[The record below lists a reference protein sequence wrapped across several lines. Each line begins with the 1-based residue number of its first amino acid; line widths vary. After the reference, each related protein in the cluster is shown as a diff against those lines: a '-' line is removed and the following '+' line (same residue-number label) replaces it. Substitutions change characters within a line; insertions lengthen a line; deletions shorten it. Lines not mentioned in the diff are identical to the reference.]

1 MKLTTKGHYAV
12 KALLDLSLQ
21 PNFKPTS
28 VNAIALRQD
37 LPAPYLEKILIK
49 IRQAGLINSVR
60 GSQGGYQLA
69 YQTHEISLGQILEA
83 VGENLESIPLEINQ
97 QTTSADWVTVALWR
111 KLNQKIKQAIYSITL
126 ADLYYDARSRQASQ
140 GEENN
145 FIV

>member
-21 PNFKPTS
+21 PDFKPTS
-28 VNAIALRQD
+28 VRAIALRQNI
-37 LPAPYLEKILIK
+37 PAPYLEKILIK

-69 YQTHEISLGQILEA
+69 HETDEISLGQILEA
-83 VGENLESIPLEINQ
+83 VGENLESMPLDISGQNNS
-97 QTTSADWVTVALWR
+97 TDWVTVALWR
-111 KLNQKIKQAIYSITL
+111 KLNQKIRQAIYSITL
-126 ADLYYDARSRQASQ
+126 ADLYYDARSRQASL